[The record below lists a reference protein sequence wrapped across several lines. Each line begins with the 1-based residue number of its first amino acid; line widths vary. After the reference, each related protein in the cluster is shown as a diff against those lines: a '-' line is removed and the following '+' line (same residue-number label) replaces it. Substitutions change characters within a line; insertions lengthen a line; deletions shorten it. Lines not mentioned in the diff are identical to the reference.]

1 MEMIF
6 IYTDFASIILF
17 HTSSSFSE
25 KNSMGTFRAVGEVAD
40 SMVLLLLEYLLC

>member
-17 HTSSSFSE
+17 HTSSFSE